1 MKKTATNMIEQ
12 PQPLSPLLAKRLVAY
27 AAMAGAAVVAYT
39 CNAAAEVVYTPIQ
52 RNLDQHYQL
61 DLNNDG
67 IADFHFH
74 SSSLSGFGHLEVFP
88 SVTGNKIVAVHQH
101 CYFSSMAA
109 GALISGA
116 EIGPDTP
123 QLAQANCMA
132 GEVETSVNGP
142 WLGAK
147 DRYLGFSFLI
157 SGKKHYGWARLSMQV
172 FGCYGCIGKLLG
184 YAYETIPGK
193 PIIAGD
199 EGSSSETSAQPVT
212 LGALAAGA
220 PAFNSWRK
228 EETKP

>member
-1 MKKTATNMIEQ
+1 MSGESK
-12 PQPLSPLLAKRLVAY
+12 PLSHRLAKPLLAY
-27 AAMAGAAVVAYT
+27 ATMAGAAAT
-39 CNAAAEVVYTPIQ
+39 CATPAQAEVVYTPVQ
-52 RNLDQHYQL
+52 KNLDQHYQL

-88 SVTGNKIVAVHQH
+88 SVTANKIVAVHQR

-109 GALISGA
+109 GALVSGA

-132 GEVETSVNGP
+132 GEFETSVNGP
-142 WLGAK
+142 WLGTK

-172 FGCYGCIGKLLG
+172 FGCYGCIGKILG
-184 YAYETIPGK
+184 YAYETIPNK
-193 PIIAGD
+193 PIVAGD
-199 EGSSSETSAQPVT
+199 EGNTAKTSAEPT
-212 LGALAAGA
+212 LGALALGA
-220 PAFNSWRK
+220 TALNLWRK
-228 EETKP
+228 GAT

>member
-1 MKKTATNMIEQ
+1 MHLRLAE
-12 PQPLSPLLAKRLVAY
+12 PRPLTQRLTKRLLAY
-27 AAMAGAAVVAYT
+27 ATMAGAGI
-39 CNAAAEVVYTPIQ
+39 AASSLAEAEVVYTPIQ
-52 RNLDQHYQL
+52 KNLDQHYQL

-101 CYFSSMAA
+101 CYFSSIAA
-109 GALISGA
+109 GALASGA
-116 EIGPDTP
+116 EIGPETP

-132 GEVETSVNGP
+132 GEFETSVNGP
-142 WLGAK
+142 WLGVK

-172 FGCYGCIGKLLG
+172 FGCYGCIGKILG

-193 PIIAGD
+193 PIVAGD
-199 EGSSSETSAQPVT
+199 EGNTAESSAQPAT

-220 PAFNSWRK
+220 PALNLWRIEQEK
-228 EETKP
+228 K